1 MKWNVSVSVRL
12 TMDYYDDI
20 EADSEEEAKEIAKVR
35 AEEDLWINNA
45 TFDGF
50 SSVIAWPD
58 EEDED
63 EEED

>member
-50 SSVIAWPD
+50 SSVIAWSD